1 MVISRSPERQPLT
14 SEQRNAFLA
23 ALLRWSM
30 DTSGFGSRETGLAT
44 AAAPT

>member
-1 MVISRSPERQPLT
+1 MVISRSAERQPLT

-23 ALLRWSM
+23 AFARLVDGHVR
-30 DTSGFGSRETGLAT
+30 FGSRETGLAT